1 MESAL
6 WNQAS
11 SLFGALQEL
20 RISAVAA
27 SRPGG
32 KAGTACLDLRRHSM
46 RLCFPITSGRLKGP
60 GIHPV
65 CGELLILGKSVI
77 RHTHQLRLRFRA
89 LNSQEVTHAL
99 CRPGAAD
106 KVAAEPA
113 KGTRARKSA

>member
-65 CGELLILGKSVI
+65 ISLSRWTRVKGFSFSLARLPTCLRNGPIHHSNIRREQHRCGIA
-77 RHTHQLRLRFRA
+77 T
-89 LNSQEVTHAL
+89 VTRSH
-99 CRPGAAD
+99 
-106 KVAAEPA
+106 
-113 KGTRARKSA
+113 